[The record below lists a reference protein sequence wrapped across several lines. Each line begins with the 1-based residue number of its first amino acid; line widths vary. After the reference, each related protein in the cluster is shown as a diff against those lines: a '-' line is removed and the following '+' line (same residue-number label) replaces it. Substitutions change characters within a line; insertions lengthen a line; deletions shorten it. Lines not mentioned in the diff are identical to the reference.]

1 MNNQVMIY
9 EVKEDAAP
17 NAAILFSQDE
27 KKFFWND
34 LKFKNLNQG
43 DIVFVVN
50 TYDNYVLFSVFNES
64 RIKTEI
70 DSKNLICRFTYE
82 NQMFEPKAPTE
93 KKLKEWQNFIYLEII
108 EKKNLP
114 KNWSWIKLGSAE
126 NSYLSEE
133 SIDKNRIKRLA
144 KLIELFNENNNAN
157 KILSENYLHQ
167 FRIESFK
174 QSNSFKSCQTSDE
187 FYFLKAQDTL
197 NQFKKFNLDQTKYEL
212 LSDLF
217 KNRSSVAEKKIRY
230 HKVVES
236 IEDEELK
243 EFGICLGRLV
253 TYLDTKGDNKHVWN
267 EYNPP
272 RSIAI
277 AGIWMGDWVTNLIQY
292 KKNGNSFDNVSNN
305 IVNAIA
311 YIEDP
316 INNAPIVSE
325 SHKQQ
330 IIRNFSE
337 KKYQKEKFL
346 EDLKSIFNVAHII
359 TELGITKEENVTFAL
374 VKLLYESEI
383 EVAWSDYLCGFY
395 CEDENFDSVGIIEKI
410 NTNGSI
416 EFEYSSMPFGGNA
429 TINCLEKK
437 LKLENEVISL
447 VVNRNGYFDVFY
459 VNDFYT
465 VSESKGIYTEL
476 GNYKKSFETTSIFI
490 KDFVDK
496 LKLNIIGFRKIFS
509 DDLDFEDFT
518 FLKPVK
524 KIKKSILYPFVSPD
538 LESFRN
544 DTQNDVNMIGSVIN
558 SNPLPTLTTRLIIE
572 HIESFIKSEGFN
584 FKREEIANFYL
595 SLKTKPFVILAGISG
610 TGKTQLPRLFAKAV
624 GMDKETQVIQV
635 PVRPDWTDASDLIGY
650 TALNGKFISKPLT
663 DAILKAKEFP
673 NKPFFFILD
682 EMNLARVEHYFS
694 DFLSIIETRTHKD
707 GKIITDPIITES
719 QIKDAHNKEIFENLH
734 WPENLYL
741 IGTVNMDET
750 THPFSRKVLDRA
762 NSIEMN
768 TVELDWLEKQAE
780 TLYPLVDFT
789 NDHLCGKL
797 IGSKDLSDEDKIKTK
812 NELNE
817 LKEINDILRIADLHF
832 AYRVRDEIIFYAT
845 HAKNEDLLKEN
856 EALDFQ
862 FMQKILPRIHGS
874 SIRTQKVL
882 VGLINRFSGENLSI
896 ENPDMS
902 TIQKNKET
910 WIKKS
915 NYPKSLEKLI
925 FMLERFDEDRFTSFW
940 V

>member
-1 MNNQVMIY
+1 MIKQVMIY
-9 EVKEDAAP
+9 EVKSSAAP
-17 NAAILFSQDE
+17 NANELFSAD
-27 KKFFWND
+27 KKYFYWND
-34 LKFKNLNQG
+34 KAFKKIKK
-43 DIVFVVN
+43 DDYVFVVN
-50 TYDNYVLFSVFNES
+50 VHNSEVLFTKLDKIDIPITITNDLTKFEDNGQTFQVEGKYDKFIRLE
-64 RIKTEI
+64 II
-70 DSKNLICRFTYE
+70 DSKSTT
-82 NQMFEPKAPTE
+82 KD
-93 KKLKEWQNFIYLEII
+93 WD
-108 EKKNLP
+108 
-114 KNWSWIKLGSAE
+114 WISLGSGE
-126 NSYLSEE
+126 NTYLSDDA
-133 SIDKNRIKRLA
+133 IDRNRIKRIAIL
-144 KLIELFNENNNAN
+144 LELFQDNEIVFE
-157 KILSENYLHQ
+157 KLSQSYLGQ

-174 QSNSFKSCQTSDE
+174 ESNFFKSYQTSND
-187 FYFLKAQDTL
+187 FYFLKAHETL
-197 NQFKKFNLDQTKYEL
+197 DQFKTFNLDTAKYEMV
-212 LSDLF
+212 SDSF
-217 KNRSSVAEKKIRY
+217 KNRATIENKKLRY
-230 HKVVES
+230 HQVVES
-236 IEDEELK
+236 FEDEELK
-243 EFGICLGRLV
+243 KFGICLGKLV
-253 TYLDTKGDNKHVWN
+253 TYLDTKGDYKHVWN

-272 RSIAI
+272 RSIAQ
-277 AGIWMGDWVTNLIQY
+277 AGIWMGDWVSNLIQY
-292 KKNGNSFDNVSNN
+292 KKNGNTYENVSES
-305 IVNAIA
+305 IVNAIS

-316 INNAPIVSE
+316 INNVPIISE
-325 SHKQQ
+325 SHKGQV
-330 IIRNFSE
+330 IRNFLG
-337 KKYQKEKFL
+337 KKYERGTFVQ
-346 EDLKSIFNVAHII
+346 DLKSIFNIADII
-359 TELGITKEENVTFAL
+359 KQLQIENERNLTFAL
-374 VKLLYESEI
+374 MQLLYVPEI

-395 CEDENFDSVGIIEKI
+395 YEDENFDSLKLQENI
-410 NTNGSI
+410 TRNGFSEL
-416 EFEYSSMPFGGNA
+416 EFSSMPIGGND
-429 TINCLEKK
+429 TINYLEKK

-447 VVNRNGYFDVFY
+447 VVKSDGYFDVFY

-465 VSESKGIYTEL
+465 VRESKGIYTEL
-476 GNYKKSFETTSIFI
+476 GNYNKSFETRSKSI
-490 KDFVDK
+490 KDFIDK

-544 DTQNDVNMIGSVIN
+544 DTQNDINMIASVID
-558 SNPLPTLTTRLIIE
+558 SNPISSLTSKLIIE
-572 HIESFIKSEGFN
+572 HIESYINSIGFN

-610 TGKTQLPRLFAKAV
+610 TGKTQLPRLFAEAV
-624 GMDKETQVIQV
+624 GMSKEQVIQV

-694 DFLSIIETRTHKD
+694 DFLSIIETRTHDD
-707 GKIITDPIITES
+707 GKIITDLIITES
-719 QIKDAHNKEIFENLH
+719 QIKDAQNKEIFENLH

-768 TVELDWLEKQAE
+768 TVELDWLEKQSE
-780 TLYPLVDFT
+780 TLNPLVDFT

-797 IGSKDLSDEDKIKTK
+797 IGSKDLSDEDKIKTN

-845 HAKNEDLLKEN
+845 HAKNEGLLKEN

-882 VGLINRFSGENLSI
+882 VGLINRFSRENLSK

-902 TIQKNKET
+902 TIQKNKES